1 MSLASAHALGRGLI
15 GSAAAR
21 LLTLTLLTLLLLV
34 PKSIDAQA
42 PPVDGQA
49 AAPVATMSVG
59 PATLDPDRPL
69 SERLEAGLNA
79 VNGAVFATLF
89 FDVTGGAFTD
99 PVLDD
104 NGEPTYAAKPVLQRI
119 EGDAPVLAQRV
130 DEAGLPLSPPVLVT
144 LPAGAK
150 YQPVDAA
157 GVPQTTRGKAEV
169 TGPEMPFLVVWLA
182 VGAIFFTVY
191 HGFINLR
198 GMKHAIDVVRG
209 KYAEPAG
216 EGDISPFKA
225 LTSALSATVGLG
237 NIAGV
242 AVAMTTGGPG
252 ALLWMMVLG
261 LFGMTAKFNET
272 TLAQIYRKKN
282 PDGSVSGGPMYFLDR
297 GLAEISPKLAP
308 LGKLLAVVFA
318 VFLMGAALGGG
329 NMFQSN
335 QSFEAFFSQFIAPYV
350 AEAEISN
357 VRASASWG
365 FGITMAVI
373 VGLVVLGGI
382 SRIGAATSVIVPLM
396 AVIYVAACLVIIA
409 FRIDQL
415 PAMVGLI
422 FRDAFGAD
430 AAFGGLIG
438 AMMVGFQRAA
448 FSSESGIGS
457 SAVAHAAAKTS
468 EPVREGLVAS
478 LEPFIDT
485 IVICFMTGMV
495 VLMTGAYQAEGLT
508 GGGTAVTLYAFEQ
521 SPRLSA
527 IGFPYI
533 LTISIVLFAF
543 STMIA
548 WCYYGERA
556 WGYLFGIESVIV
568 FRLIFV
574 VFVVLGAVFSLGA
587 VIDSADAMLL
597 SCALPNILGG
607 VLLAPLVKRRLK
619 DYWTRHKAGEL
630 DRPAPPAPADV
641 NRGEGI

>member
-1 MSLASAHALGRGLI
+1 MRSDPARGAFRGMIRGVLFSVLLLAGRPTEASTTPDGPV
-15 GSAAAR
+15 AAAAH
-21 LLTLTLLTLLLLV
+21 
-34 PKSIDAQA
+34 P
-42 PPVDGQA
+42 A
-49 AAPVATMSVG
+49 ALRVG
-59 PATLDPDRPL
+59 PATPDPDRPL
-69 SERLEAGLNA
+69 SKRFEAGLNA
-79 VNGAVFATLF
+79 VNGVVFATLF
-89 FDVTGGAFTD
+89 FDVAGGSLTEPVRDETGQ
-99 PVLDD
+99 
-104 NGEPTYAAKPVLQRI
+104 PTYTAKPVCKRV
-119 EGDAPVLAQRV
+119 EGAAVTALRV
-130 DEAGLPLSPPVLVT
+130 DDAGQPSDPPVFVT
-144 LPAGAK
+144 LPPGAW

-157 GVPQTTRGKAEV
+157 GVPQTTRGDAV
-169 TGPEMPFLVVWLA
+169 TTGPQVPFLVIWLA
-182 VGAIFFTVY
+182 IGAVFFTVY

-198 GMKHAIDVVRG
+198 GMRHAVDVVRG
-209 KYAEPAG
+209 KYHEPSG
-216 EGDISPFKA
+216 DGDISPFKA

-272 TLAQIYRKKN
+272 TLAQIYRQKN

-335 QSFEAFFSQFIAPYV
+335 QSFEAFFSQFVAPHV
-350 AEAEISN
+350 AAGEIEN
-357 VRASASWG
+357 VRGGASWG

-382 SRIGAATSVIVPLM
+382 RRIGAATSVIVPLM
-396 AVIYVAACLVIIA
+396 AVIYVVACGVIIA
-409 FRIDQL
+409 FRIDEL
-415 PAMVGLI
+415 PAMIGLI

-495 VLMTGAYQAEGLT
+495 VLMTGAYTVEGLT

-521 SPRLSA
+521 SPWLSA
-527 IGFPYI
+527 TGFPYI
-533 LTISIVLFAF
+533 LTVSIVLFAF

-556 WGYLFGIESVIV
+556 WGYLFGAQTVVV

-574 VFVVLGAVFSLGA
+574 AFVVVGAVASLGP

-607 VLLAPLVKRRLK
+607 VLLAPKVKRRLK
-619 DYWTRHKAGEL
+619 DYWARHKAGEL
-630 DRPAPPAPADV
+630 EPAAASSAAKTAPDAQA
-641 NRGEGI
+641 

>member
-1 MSLASAHALGRGLI
+1 MRPARPHATRRRVIIRVLFLVLLVFGPVAAYAQPETPTAPTVDPAS
-15 GSAAAR
+15 
-21 LLTLTLLTLLLLV
+21 TLL
-34 PKSIDAQA
+34 
-42 PPVDGQA
+42 
-49 AAPVATMSVG
+49 VG
-59 PATLDPDRPL
+59 PATPNPEPPL

-89 FDVTGGAFTD
+89 FDVAGGAFTD
-99 PVLDD
+99 PVLGDD
-104 NGEPTYAAKPVLQRI
+104 GQPTYEADPVF
-119 EGDAPVLAQRV
+119 ESVAGNTPVIAQRV
-130 DEAGLPLSPPVLVT
+130 DDAGQPLSPPEFIT
-144 LPAGAK
+144 LPPGAK
-150 YQPVDAA
+150 YQPVDAQ
-157 GVPQTTRGKAEV
+157 GVPQTTRGDAI
-169 TGPEMPFLVVWLA
+169 TDGPTMPFLVVWLA

-209 KYAEPAG
+209 KYHEPSG

-242 AVAMTTGGPG
+242 AVAMTVGGPG
-252 ALLWMMVLG
+252 ALFWMMFLG

-272 TLAQIYRKKN
+272 TLAQIYRKTN

-297 GLAEISPKLAP
+297 GLAEISPALKP
-308 LGKLLAVVFA
+308 LGKVLAIVFA

-335 QSFEAFFSQFIAPYV
+335 QSFEAFFSQFIAPHV
-350 AEAEISN
+350 AEADVDG
-357 VRASASWG
+357 VRASTSWG

-382 SRIGAATSVIVPLM
+382 RRIGTATSVIVPLM
-396 AVIYVAACLVIIA
+396 AVIYVVACGVIIA
-409 FRIDQL
+409 FRADEL

-430 AAFGGLIG
+430 AAAGGLIG

-495 VLMTGAYQAEGLT
+495 VLLTGAYQAEGLT
-508 GGGTAVTLYAFEQ
+508 GGGAAVTLHAFGKNDW
-521 SPRLSA
+521 LA
-527 IGFPYI
+527 GIGFPYI
-533 LTISIVLFAF
+533 LTVSIVLFAF

-568 FRLIFV
+568 YRLIFV
-574 VFVVLGAVFSLGA
+574 VFVVIGAVASLGP

-607 VLLAPLVKRRLK
+607 VLLAPKVKRRLK
-619 DYWTRHKAGEL
+619 DYWKRHKAGEL
-630 DRPAPPAPADV
+630 ERSA
-641 NRGEGI
+641 

>member
-1 MSLASAHALGRGLI
+1 MHHDPARR
-15 GSAAAR
+15 AAAR
-21 LLTLTLLTLLLLV
+21 RVSCAALFLMLLWGAGPIEARAQV
-34 PKSIDAQA
+34 PVASA
-42 PPVDGQA
+42 PPVGA
-49 AAPVATMSVG
+49 SAPVSVG
-59 PATLDPDRPL
+59 LATPNRERPL
-69 SERLEAGLNA
+69 SERLEAGLSA

-89 FDVTGGAFTD
+89 FDVTGGAFTN
-99 PVLDD
+99 PVLD
-104 NGEPTYAAKPVLQRI
+104 NRGQPTRTAEPILVKVEGTAPVVVQVVDDTGKPVMPQQVFRLQ
-119 EGDAPVLAQRV
+119 P
-130 DEAGLPLSPPVLVT
+130 
-144 LPAGAK
+144 GAW
-150 YQPVDAA
+150 YQPVDVA
-157 GVPQTTRGKAEV
+157 GLPQTEPGDVV
-169 TGPEMPFLVVWLA
+169 TEGPTMPFLVVWLA
-182 VGAIFFTVY
+182 VGAVFFTVY

-209 KYAEPAG
+209 KYVEPAS

-252 ALLWMMVLG
+252 ALFWMMLLG

-272 TLAQIYRKKN
+272 TLAQIYRRKN
-282 PDGSVSGGPMYFLDR
+282 PDGSVSGGPMYFLDK

-308 LGKLLAVVFA
+308 LGKVLAVVFA

-350 AEAEISN
+350 ASGEIESVRSN
-357 VRASASWG
+357 ASWG

-396 AVIYVAACLVIIA
+396 AVIYVAACLIIIA

-495 VLMTGAYQAEGLT
+495 VLMTGAYQAEGLS
-508 GGGTAVTLYAFEQ
+508 GGGTAVTLYAFKQ
-521 SPRLSA
+521 SEWLSG

-556 WGYLFGIESVIV
+556 WGYLFGIQTVILYRLV
-568 FRLIFV
+568 FVAFV
-574 VFVVLGAVFSLGA
+574 VVGAVASLGP

-607 VLLAPLVKRRLK
+607 VLLAPKVKRRLK
-619 DYWTRHKAGEL
+619 DYWARHRAGEL
-630 DRPAPPAPADV
+630 NRAAPSAPTH
-641 NRGEGI
+641 GEGI